1 MPHLHH
7 IVFYYVFV
15 VEQTIG
21 RKIIAVIDGD
31 NHDFELLID
40 EDLLWTGTYSICPAN
55 YLNKVWPVLIVP

>member
-1 MPHLHH
+1 M
-7 IVFYYVFV
+7 